1 MLGRPSPGFTFG
13 APAKDDVIIVE
24 AKEKRLRTRV
34 AKKPEQTSPRD
45 MESQESLTFSFGATR
60 LNSDAKTAA
69 KTNAKMSER
78 HQITIS
84 GLLVED
90 PKTRHVVNV
99 QKTVFVYNAE
109 DDGQAAMVE
118 EAVETLTEEC
128 KLLETHFFGTKIEVP
143 KDFLPTAV
151 GGLTESFKI
160 TTIAKMVREE
170 AKKQK
175 ACKKRRVSPAAK

>member
-60 LNSDAKTAA
+60 LNSGAKTDAK
-69 KTNAKMSER
+69 MQER
-78 HQITIS
+78 HEITIS
-84 GLLVED
+84 GLLVKD

-151 GGLTESFKI
+151 GGLTESFKV